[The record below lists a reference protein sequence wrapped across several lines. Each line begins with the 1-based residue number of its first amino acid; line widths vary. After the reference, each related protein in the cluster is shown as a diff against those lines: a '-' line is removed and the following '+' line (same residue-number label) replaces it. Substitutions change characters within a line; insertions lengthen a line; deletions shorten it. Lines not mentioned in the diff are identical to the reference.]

1 MSTQLAKYDAARR
14 AVGEARRVD
23 EVLGIRDE
31 ALRARAYAK
40 IAKDRRMM
48 HDAEE
53 ILRRA
58 EEKLGVIMKAQAKT
72 VGKAK
77 GGQPHQRRNATGV
90 SKTPVAPTLAEAG
103 IDKNLAKRARSLAA
117 LGDGVFEKTLAD
129 ARRKGV
135 APTMALVSALAD
147 AAADRELETPAK
159 TKREPSWPKPSPLY
173 DPWSKLSHA
182 ARAIADYRFAQ
193 LADLARQSRR
203 GGFLEIDL
211 KHADKAL
218 VQLAAWRDALAW
230 EMSHGQTQHRDTEAH
245 REGARASEAS
255 RAR

>member
-1 MSTQLAKYDAARR
+1 MSTQLAKSDAARR

-77 GGQPHQRRNATGV
+77 PPSGKGQRKTDRRVATKPDG
-90 SKTPVAPTLAEAG
+90 PPTLAEAG
-103 IDKNLAKRARSLAA
+103 IDKNLAHRARPLAA
-117 LGDGVFEKTLAD
+117 LGDGVSGED
-129 ARRKGV
+129 AR
-135 APTMALVSALAD
+135 
-147 AAADRELETPAK
+147 
-159 TKREPSWPKPSPLY
+159 
-173 DPWSKLSHA
+173 
-182 ARAIADYRFAQ
+182 
-193 LADLARQSRR
+193 
-203 GGFLEIDL
+203 
-211 KHADKAL
+211 
-218 VQLAAWRDALAW
+218 
-230 EMSHGQTQHRDTEAH
+230 
-245 REGARASEAS
+245 
-255 RAR
+255 